1 MSLYKEL
8 NRARITVEQVEREA
22 ARLVRDGVYDAN
34 DDERF
39 LAAAQMLLEY
49 FELQVWRDA

>member
-1 MSLYKEL
+1 MSLYNEL
-8 NRARITVEQVEREA
+8 KRACITVEQVEREA
-22 ARLVRDGVYDAN
+22 ARLVRDGAYDAN

-49 FELQVWRDA
+49 FELQIWRDA

>member
-8 NRARITVEQVEREA
+8 KRARITVEQVEREA
-22 ARLVRDGVYDAN
+22 ARLVRDGVYDEN